1 MNTKTKKKLCWNC
14 EGNVAIIDETCP
26 YCGVSLDVSPML
38 SNAVGSD
45 ALNPPYKYTQ
55 STSETSIPLAPYRT
69 EEQEPKAQV
78 EETLPPPADT
88 VRTTHELQKTAIAL
102 SSLLLGFTL
111 LLFSAILLLFSDN
124 NGYLTLRWSAD
135 FWYLYLIVGAPLLY
149 WGWKTASSLD
159 DDSDA

>member
-45 ALNPPYKYTQ
+45 ALNPPYKYTK
-55 STSETSIPLAPYRT
+55 STSETTIPLAPYRT
-69 EEQEPKAQV
+69 EEQEGQNST
-78 EETLPPPADT
+78 EEASPPPLGT
-88 VRTTHELQKTAIAL
+88 VKATHELQKTAIAL

-111 LLFSAILLLFSDN
+111 LLFAAILLLFSDT

-135 FWYLYLIVGAPLLY
+135 YWYLYLVIGGPLLY

-159 DDSDA
+159 ETEV